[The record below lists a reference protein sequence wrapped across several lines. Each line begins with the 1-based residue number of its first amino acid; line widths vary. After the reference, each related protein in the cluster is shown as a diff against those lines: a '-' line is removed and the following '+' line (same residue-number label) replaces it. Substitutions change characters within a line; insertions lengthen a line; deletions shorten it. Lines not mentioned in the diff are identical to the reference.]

1 MADKQVVSPAEAPDL
16 GAFMNAPVSPAVRA
30 NGFLFVSGYVP
41 FDPKTG
47 KAVTG
52 PIEAQ
57 ARQTLENLKLVLE
70 QAGSSLEKV
79 VKVTIFLAEEKD
91 FAGLNAVYRE
101 FFAKDFPARRTI
113 LANLIGGFRVEIDCI
128 ALA

>member
-57 ARQTLENLKLVLE
+57 ARQTLENL
-70 QAGSSLEKV
+70 

-113 LANLIGGFRVEIDCI
+113 LANLIGGF
-128 ALA
+128 

>member
-41 FDPKTG
+41 FDPETG

-52 PIEAQ
+52 PIE
-57 ARQTLENLKLVLE
+57 
-70 QAGSSLEKV
+70 S
-79 VKVTIFLAEEKD
+79 
-91 FAGLNAVYRE
+91 
-101 FFAKDFPARRTI
+101 
-113 LANLIGGFRVEIDCI
+113 
-128 ALA
+128 